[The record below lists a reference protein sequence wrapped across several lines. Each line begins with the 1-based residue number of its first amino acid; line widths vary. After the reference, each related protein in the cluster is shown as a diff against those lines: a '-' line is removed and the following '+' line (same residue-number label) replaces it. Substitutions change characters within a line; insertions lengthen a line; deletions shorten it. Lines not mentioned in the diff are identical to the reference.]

1 MGFLY
6 AMKMNNHLDV
16 IYELTFLLPYLCLNY
31 IQFLC
36 YIFHKHHMQILQNY
50 SGNINLGKKKKKELI
65 IKRFNN
71 QNDNQYNLII
81 NN

>member
-1 MGFLY
+1 
-6 AMKMNNHLDV
+6 
-16 IYELTFLLPYLCLNY
+16 
-31 IQFLC
+31 
-36 YIFHKHHMQILQNY
+36 MQILQKY